1 MYRNAIVITPQISF
15 TLFSFFPLLRKN
27 TSEDWEPRLQGFLEM
42 YSHQKSPT
50 LKLLVLN
57 SSLYNTC
64 VFTHGLC
71 QLNQDG
77 FFFLLRYMTLIDPLN
92 LLVLHRPGFVYLS
105 LSDLFLIFLLL
116 LSTDTNVANST
127 NETEIGHSLSILL
140 PSKHLESS

>member
-1 MYRNAIVITPQISF
+1 
-15 TLFSFFPLLRKN
+15 
-27 TSEDWEPRLQGFLEM
+27 
-42 YSHQKSPT
+42 
-50 LKLLVLN
+50 
-57 SSLYNTC
+57 
-64 VFTHGLC
+64 
-71 QLNQDG
+71 
-77 FFFLLRYMTLIDPLN
+77 MTLINSLN